1 MAQPLYFQ
9 QNTWLK
15 TSVNPQNTHWN
26 AYMGFIYDA
35 TKLATLGSGQ
45 GSEGLVSN
53 NSDTGS
59 STVFQGYGDR
69 GDFVWNLFP
78 VPTNSIEG
86 HATVYCYFDR
96 ENFKNYSDNEGNP
109 LVDVIDQ
116 MGEDSFRNPGG
127 NKVPASGDERV
138 REYLDRLDDPTL
150 KYKNPW

>member
-1 MAQPLYFQ
+1 
-9 QNTWLK
+9 
-15 TSVNPQNTHWN
+15 
-26 AYMGFIYDA
+26 MGFIYD
-35 TKLATLGSGQ
+35 TNTWIELGDGQ
-45 GSEGLVSN
+45 GNRGLVSN
-53 NSDTGS
+53 NSGTGS
-59 STVFQGYGDR
+59 SQAFLGYGSNDSR
-69 GDFVWNLFP
+69 FVWNLFP

-127 NKVPASGDERV
+127 NKLPASGDERV